1 MAHIWEL
8 DRGELHRRPQAP
20 VPVGRSL
27 GPRILSYASS
37 RGLQTQETCMIGPPS
52 GLAAVLARKECNP
65 VRSAARLTLL
75 RVLPQA
81 ENLATVSPL
90 FDKIKDSRVIGDLA
104 AGTLSAAFAASA
116 DSD

>member
-37 RGLQTQETCMIGPPS
+37 RGLPTQETCMIGAHS
-52 GLAAVLARKECNP
+52 GIAAVLARKECNP
-65 VRSAARLTLL
+65 VLSAARLTLL
-75 RVLPQA
+75 RVLLQA
-81 ENLATVSPL
+81 ENFATVSPL
-90 FDKIKDSRVIGDLA
+90 FDKTKDSRVIGDLA
-104 AGTLSAAFAASA
+104 ACTLPAALAASA
-116 DSD
+116 DSE

>member
-37 RGLQTQETCMIGPPS
+37 RGLQTQETCMVGPPS

-75 RVLPQA
+75 RVLLQA

-90 FDKIKDSRVIGDLA
+90 FDKIKGSRVIGDLA
-104 AGTLSAAFAASA
+104 ASTLPAAFATSA
-116 DSD
+116 DSE